1 MGFRE
6 NREESSEFFTVDLP
20 PLRPFLTHEWNPAA
34 QEFSAFDR
42 IFRVEFSISREKKRD
57 EDIVGR
63 ISFAHR
69 CSATLANFESANA
82 RAARRRNTGSSCKR
96 VENGPIYVNYGT

>member
-1 MGFRE
+1 MGFQE

-63 ISFAHR
+63 ISPTDVPPL
-69 CSATLANFESANA
+69 SQTLNPQMQERPVGGTLEA
-82 RAARRRNTGSSCKR
+82 RVKGSKTAL
-96 VENGPIYVNYGT
+96 YT